1 MVTKEFIRK
10 YKLHNLSAEKLKDII
25 KQLGYTIVPYNQYH
39 NNDYTTQLINDLSVQ
54 DYVQHQKSFTYERDS
69 LRLVFIID
77 SASDD
82 EAITLL
88 LHEIGH
94 IILGHTK
101 ISTVNQDI
109 EHENQA
115 NQFSYDVKRLLKY
128 KQIIK
133 KTSIITASFLVFL
146 LIMGNIIL
154 TYQNIFKKPNNDNI
168 ATTTSTTNQN
178 STITTLP
185 KTQTTT
191 PLTTLSKP
199 TTSYSKKTTKNTSS
213 NIKTNLPSTQY
224 NFPADINTVS
234 FEQLLEI
241 PQIGEVTAQKII
253 DFRNE
258 QGTIYNMDSLLQING
273 IGEVRLKLLKQYLYV
288 DATVQTKNNITYP
301 STSPRNSTTTKI
313 TSQQTSKSTTNVKK
327 QFQKVNLNTASA
339 KEISDNLLIEM
350 SVARSIISLRNE
362 IGHFTNTLEILY
374 VDGFTEKMY
383 KERKDYLNV

>member
-1 MVTKEFIRK
+1 MLAKNFIQK
-10 YKLHNLSAEKLKDII
+10 YKLHSLSADKLKDII
-25 KQLGYTIVPYNQYH
+25 KQLGYTIVPYNQFH
-39 NNDYTTQLINDLSVQ
+39 NNDYTIQLINDLSIQ
-54 DYVQHQKSFTYERDS
+54 EYIEHQKSFTYERDA

-77 SASDD
+77 SVSED

-133 KTSIITASFLVFL
+133 ETSIITASFLVFL

-241 PQIGEVTAQKII
+241 PQIGEITAQKII
-253 DFRNE
+253 DFRDK
-258 QGTIYNMDSLLQING
+258 QGTIYDMDSLLQING

-288 DATVQTKNNITYP
+288 NTNMQTRNIMTYP
-301 STSPRNSTTTKI
+301 PTSYNKPTTT
-313 TSQQTSKSTTNVKK
+313 TRQTSKSNTSTNK
-327 QFQKVNLNTASA
+327 QYKKVNINTASA
-339 KEISDNLLIEM
+339 KEISDSLLIDM
-350 SVARSIISLRNE
+350 TLARQIIHLRTQIQYFSSIDELFYIDDFSKE
-362 IGHFTNTLEILY
+362 IYDT
-374 VDGFTEKMY
+374 
-383 KERKDYLNV
+383 RKDYIVL